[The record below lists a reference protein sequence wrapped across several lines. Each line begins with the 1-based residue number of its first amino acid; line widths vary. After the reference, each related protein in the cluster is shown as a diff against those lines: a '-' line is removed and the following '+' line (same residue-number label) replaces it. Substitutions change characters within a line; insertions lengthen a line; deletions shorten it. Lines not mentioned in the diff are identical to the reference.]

1 MSSYMWLF
9 IAIATEVIGSSL
21 LKETKGFRRILPTL
35 GVVVGYGFAFYSLA
49 RALQTLPLGVSY
61 AIWSGVGTAATAII
75 GWLIYNER
83 LTRNRRIGLF
93 LIIVGVILLNGAD
106 AS

>member
-21 LKETKGFRRILPTL
+21 LKETKGFRRLLPTL
-35 GVVVGYGFAFYSLA
+35 GVVVGYGIAFYSLA

-75 GWLIYNER
+75 GWLIYHEQ
-83 LTRNRRIGLF
+83 LTRNRRIGLC

>member
-21 LKETKGFRRILPTL
+21 LKETKGFRRLLPTL
-35 GVVVGYGFAFYSLA
+35 GVVVGYGVAFYSLA

-75 GWLIYNER
+75 GWLIHHEQ

>member
-21 LKETKGFRRILPTL
+21 LKETKGFRRLLPTL
-35 GVVVGYGFAFYSLA
+35 GVVVGYGVAFYSLA

-106 AS
+106 TS

>member
-21 LKETKGFRRILPTL
+21 LKETKGFRRLLPTL
-35 GVVVGYGFAFYSLA
+35 GVVVGYGVAFYSLA

-93 LIIVGVILLNGAD
+93 
-106 AS
+106 

>member
-35 GVVVGYGFAFYSLA
+35 GVVVGYGVAFYSLA

>member
-21 LKETKGFRRILPTL
+21 LKETKGFRRLLPTL
-35 GVVVGYGFAFYSLA
+35 GVVVGYGVAFYSLA

>member
-35 GVVVGYGFAFYSLA
+35 GVVVGYGVAFYSLA

-106 AS
+106 VS

>member
-21 LKETKGFRRILPTL
+21 LKETKGFRRLLPTL
-35 GVVVGYGFAFYSLA
+35 GVIIGYGVAFYSLA

-75 GWLIYNER
+75 GWLIYNEQ

>member
-21 LKETKGFRRILPTL
+21 LKETKGFRRLLPTL
-35 GVVVGYGFAFYSLA
+35 GVVVGYGVAFYSLA

-75 GWLIYNER
+75 GWLIYHEQ